1 MVIPEGCPFDTVCF
15 HCQQAVE
22 KYLKAL
28 LTLLG
33 IPAPRTH
40 DLEVLHKLLPA
51 NSSLSVSVEA
61 LVELNP
67 YGSARSPEALPLR
80 RGGLVVNT
88 CLAAAPRPGRT
99 IPCRTRRPRG
109 LMRSQWLHRSE
120 PEATAQL
127 HPAGRQGTNR
137 LPEEW

>member
-1 MVIPEGCPFDTVCF
+1 LDVVRLRIQKAEHDIEAARRIMVIPEGCPFDTVCF

-40 DLEVLHKLLPA
+40 ALEVLHKLLPA

-67 YGSARSPEALPLR
+67 YAVQSRYADDWGSVEFEDAQRAFILAQTVRTEVLAALP
-80 RGGLVVNT
+80 
-88 CLAAAPRPGRT
+88 PGV
-99 IPCRTRRPRG
+99 RPRG
-109 LMRSQWLHRSE
+109 WPS
-120 PEATAQL
+120 
-127 HPAGRQGTNR
+127 
-137 LPEEW
+137 